1 MAIAGVQPPGSNLDQ
16 AMDQTPIG
24 KLRRAAVVLGF
35 LALVVPIAAV
45 AQPASPRTLALVDRI
60 TWGKTSAS
68 VRNATDMGVDRW
80 LKSQLRPPPQ
90 SILPPEVQ
98 ARIDLMRIST
108 EPMERLA
115 VAMDAQNKAA
125 GQIQTPPERQA
136 AQQAYQRAMADL
148 KRQAASRSLLRDLY
162 SPDQLREQMTWFW
175 VNHFSVQ
182 ADKRDIRAMIG
193 NYEDQAIRPHA
204 LGKFR
209 DLLGAAAL
217 HPAMLRYL
225 DNDQNAVGHLNE
237 NYAREILE
245 LHTLGVGSGYSQK
258 DVEEMARVLTGVGVS
273 LSPDTPKLK
282 PEQQALYVRRGLLE
296 FNPARHD
303 FGPKVLLGEPVT
315 GSGLG
320 ELDQA
325 LDRLA
330 RAPATAR
337 HISTKLA
344 LYFTGQAP
352 PKLVER
358 MSKTF
363 LRTDG
368 DIAKV
373 LETLFG
379 SEEFQA
385 SLGKKT
391 KDPIHFTLSA
401 VRLAYDGRTV
411 VSTAPIESWLTR
423 MGQGLYGRETP
434 DGYPLEDTAWTGPGQ
449 LTTLFEVAQ
458 QIGSNTSG
466 LFKPEGPNAVDAPA
480 FPQLQN
486 ALFYSST
493 QPQLSAQTQTALAQT
508 KSLAE
513 WNSLYLSSPEFL
525 HR

>member
-1 MAIAGVQPPGSNLDQ
+1 
-16 AMDQTPIG
+16 MDRAPLG
-24 KLRRAAVVLGF
+24 KLRSAAFALGF
-35 LALVVPIAAV
+35 LALVGPIAAT
-45 AQPASPRTLALVDRI
+45 AQPASPRALALVDRI
-60 TWGKTSAS
+60 TWGRTSAS
-68 VRNATDMGVDRW
+68 VRDATDLGADRW
-80 LKSQLRPPPQ
+80 LKAQLRPPPQ
-90 SILPPEVQ
+90 STLPPEVQ
-98 ARIDLMRIST
+98 ARIDQMRIST

-136 AQQAYQRAMADL
+136 AQQAYQRAMTDL
-148 KRQAASRSLLRDLY
+148 KHQAASRSLLRDLY

-303 FGPKVLLGEPVT
+303 FGPKVLLGDPIT
-315 GSGLG
+315 ASGLG

-337 HISTKLA
+337 HVSTKLA
-344 LYFTGQAP
+344 LYFIGQAP
-352 PKLVER
+352 PQLVDR
-358 MSKTF
+358 MAKTF

-373 LETLFG
+373 LETLFA
-379 SEEFQA
+379 SKDFEA
-385 SLGKKT
+385 SLGQKT
-391 KDPIHFTLSA
+391 KDPIHFAVSA

-411 VSTAPIESWLTR
+411 ANTAPIEGWLGR
-423 MGQGLYGRETP
+423 MGQALYGRETP

-458 QIGSNTSG
+458 QIGSNPSG
-466 LFKPEGPNAVDAPA
+466 LFKPEGANGVDVPA

-486 ALFYSST
+486 ALFYSTS
-493 QPQLSAQTQTALAQT
+493 QARLSAQTQAALVQAR
-508 KSLAE
+508 SWGE